1 MKALIYATK
10 AKPFLEKGGD
20 PTCKDEY
27 QLFDWV
33 CDEDRKTKVLNGLIV
48 AECDVKEA
56 FVLISLPFC
65 EKSYYV
71 SKYCPESLT
80 PSKIRE
86 MSCLSNMELV
96 EYGKGKD
103 LYAYHLEN
111 IKAIEPFPITDL
123 YSDEACMEL
132 LTKAPQSYCFVYRK
146 VYIDESEIKC
156 TTDENDPA
164 MVYAY
169 TDGSEKDCFCEDDGR
184 FYRVEKYLVFSV
196 RSPYVAL
203 ELNIDSDTGKPF
215 KDLEIR
221 KTRIANSEI
230 KYK

>member
-1 MKALIYATK
+1 MKALIYCTK

-103 LYAYHLEN
+103 LYAYHFEN
-111 IKAIEPFPITDL
+111 VKAIEPFPITDL
-123 YSDEACMEL
+123 YQDG
-132 LTKAPQSYCFVYRK
+132 T
-146 VYIDESEIKC
+146 
-156 TTDENDPA
+156 
-164 MVYAY
+164 MVYPLTRAPRSYRFAY
-169 TDGSEKDCFCEDDGR
+169 QKAEATKDDWIANVGKDSGRYYLQENGLFFHSER
-184 FYRVEKYLVFSV
+184 IVLFSI

-203 ELNIDSDTGKPF
+203 ELNIYPKTGKPF

-230 KYK
+230 EYK